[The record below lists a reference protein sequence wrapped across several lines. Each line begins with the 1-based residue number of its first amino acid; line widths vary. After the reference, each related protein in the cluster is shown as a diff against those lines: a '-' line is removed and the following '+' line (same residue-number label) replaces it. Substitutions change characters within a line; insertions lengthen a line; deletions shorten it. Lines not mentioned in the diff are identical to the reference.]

1 MFNRRSSL
9 STTMRSALVVV
20 LFGGLV
26 LSPAHAKKPAT
37 SPSKAETP
45 APTYKPISSPLSE
58 EDEALVAKL
67 PLRVKVGQLMI
78 VGFMGDNVDHSLKKI
93 IERIH
98 PGAIVVFSRNIKTA
112 RQISELN
119 REAQATSLRESS
131 LPLLIACDQEGGD
144 VVRLKTPY
152 PLPSALAFGIADD
165 VVLAEKA
172 GLATGQLMKTLGF
185 NMNLAP
191 VLDVADPKA
200 ARFIGTRSFGKDPK
214 LVATLGRSFA
224 SGLDGAGILPTTK
237 HFPGHGGVKE
247 DSHTGTPVK
256 DDLLPQLEQLHIAPF
271 EQMRAEFAS
280 PWAVMLAHVAYPA
293 LDPSKMPATFSKP
306 IVTDLLRNKLAFD
319 GLVITDDIEMAGAS
333 VVTDINERA
342 VRAVEAGVDL
352 IMVAWNKRMMAQISD
367 SLVKAVKDGRIS
379 EERINESLRR
389 IIAAKRKYATPA
401 AASPSVKELR
411 TALQNPAFKEVADAS
426 VAARFNTP
434 PSESELEFL
443 KANAEKPIV
452 LFSASLRFTKD
463 FTDSVAPRE
472 VRPYRI
478 TLKQKY
484 DIDRVMRANPAA
496 IGVFYASGPLVA
508 KIGSK
513 ISEDVA
519 SRMVLVT
526 VEAPGSI
533 ENAGDFKALADVY
546 YRHPS
551 LGKLVAQ
558 NYFATE
564 LRKPASK
571 TASKPSPKR
580 RGKK

>member
-1 MFNRRSSL
+1 MFNRRTSL
-9 STTMRSALVVV
+9 IFVLLIGLVV
-20 LFGGLV
+20 
-26 LSPAHAKKPAT
+26 SPAFAKKSAPT
-37 SPSKAETP
+37 PTKAEV
-45 APTYKPISSPLSE
+45 APPSYKPISAPLSE
-58 EDEALVAKL
+58 EDEALLAKL
-67 PLRVKVGQLMI
+67 PLRVKIGQMMM
-78 VGFMGDNVDHSLKKI
+78 VGFMGETVDYSLKKI
-93 IERIH
+93 IERVH

-119 REAQATSLRESS
+119 REAQATSMRESS

-165 VVLAEKA
+165 TALAQKA
-172 GLATGQLMKTLGF
+172 GTATGQLMRTLGF

-224 SGLDGAGILPTTK
+224 AGLDGAGILPTTK

-271 EQMRAEFAS
+271 EQMRAEFES
-280 PWAVMLAHVAYPA
+280 SWAVMLAHVAYPA

-306 IVTDLLRNKLAFD
+306 IVTDLLRNKLQFD

-333 VVTDINERA
+333 VVGDINERA

-352 IMVAWNKRMMAQISD
+352 IMVAWNKKMMAQISD
-367 SLVKAVKDGRIS
+367 SLVKAVKTGRLT
-379 EERINESLRR
+379 EARIDESLRR
-389 IIAAKRKYATPA
+389 IISAKRKYANTA
-401 AASPSVKELR
+401 DASPSLKDLR

-426 VAARFNTP
+426 VSARFNIP

-443 KANAEKPIV
+443 KANEDKPIL

-463 FTDSVAPRE
+463 FTDAVAPRE
-472 VRPYRI
+472 VKPYRI
-478 TLKQKY
+478 TLKQTF
-484 DIDRVMRANPAA
+484 DIDRVMRSNPSS

-508 KIGSK
+508 KIGSR
-513 ISEDVA
+513 ISDDVA
-519 SRMVLVT
+519 SRMLLVT

-533 ENAGDFKALADVY
+533 ENADDFKALADVY

-551 LGKLVAQ
+551 LGTLVAKG
-558 NYFATE
+558 YFSGAATQV
-564 LRKPASK
+564 RKPAAKAPSK
-571 TASKPSPKR
+571 SRPKP
-580 RGKK
+580 KKTKAKN